1 MITVASNQRGQSLI
15 EVVFLLPIIF
25 GLFVVTAKINTAI
38 QVAIVN
44 QQYARAQAL
53 TLAQNSPY
61 YPRRQQQLVMS
72 TKNSN
77 QLIMGVAD
85 QVLDEDD
92 EGVPKATVQVI
103 ARTRGLAGSEPQ
115 EKEPESTYYVRMRNT
130 VSLCTHSIV
139 VKTENG
145 YKLYNADQVKE
156 NFNPAMFDYCR
167 NGNVASSQAGSGGG
181 TIP

>member
-1 MITVASNQRGQSLI
+1 LITVVNQKGQSLV

-25 GLFVVTAKINTAI
+25 GLFVVTSKINTAI

-61 YPRRQQQLVMS
+61 YPRREQQKVMA

-103 ARTRGLAGSEPQ
+103 SRTRGLAGSEPQ
-115 EKEPESTYYVRMRNT
+115 DKEPEKTYHVRLRNT
-130 VSLCTHSIV
+130 VSLCTHPIV
-139 VKTENG
+139 VRTQNG
-145 YKLYNADQVKE
+145 YKLYGADQVKE
-156 NFNPAMFDYCR
+156 NFTPNMLDYCR
-167 NGNVASSQAGSGGG
+167 NGNFANNQTGGS
-181 TIP
+181 IP